1 MIVYLG
7 TIMDVRGEQQGYQG
21 YLILPDLV
29 FDFQPQPASLLHVAS
44 VDEAGMAIP
53 TTAYTGDLQAR
64 LTVLNDDRQAVQR
77 ENNQKRAIISFKED
91 PGSHQT
97 PHTRIRRSKYPAP
110 NCTPA

>member
-7 TIMDVRGEQQGYQG
+7 TIMDVHGEHQGHQGYF
-21 YLILPDLV
+21 ILPDLV
-29 FDFQPQPASLLHVAS
+29 FDFQPQPASLLRVAS
-44 VDEAGMAIP
+44 VDGAGMAVP
-53 TTAYTGDLQAR
+53 TTAYTGFHTR
-64 LTVLNDDRQAVQR
+64 LTVLNDEHQAVQR

-97 PHTRIRRSKYPAP
+97 PYTPLRKSKYPAP